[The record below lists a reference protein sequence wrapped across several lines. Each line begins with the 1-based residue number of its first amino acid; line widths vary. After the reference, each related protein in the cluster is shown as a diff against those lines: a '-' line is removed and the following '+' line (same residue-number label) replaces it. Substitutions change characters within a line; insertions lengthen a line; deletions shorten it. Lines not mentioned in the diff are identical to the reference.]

1 MLPGRLRR
9 RVVAVLLLSWIVLF
23 GVVARADEP
32 ASSDLARAAELKK
45 QGDDLMVSLQY
56 RDALDAYAKSYSI
69 NPDPAVL
76 YNRARAHQ
84 ALAEYPEALDLLATF
99 SQTAPADLK
108 ARVPFLKELIEDIR
122 ARVAT
127 LEVRADV
134 PSARLFVRDKL
145 ESTLPAT
152 QPIRVRAGM
161 AKIEV
166 RADGY
171 VPFVKEV
178 ELPGGKT
185 TTLEAKMLKD
195 VPDGRAVLSIT
206 SSQSSAVVTVDGRPL
221 GTAPVETVLAAG
233 RHAVVVQSEG
243 HEDSHIDVELAS
255 GQRRSM
261 DVTLTPKRSIL
272 AKWWFWTGVGVVVA
286 TGVVIII
293 AANTTSEAPSGT
305 IPPGQVRGP
314 LTIDF

>member
-1 MLPGRLRR
+1 MRFRR
-9 RVVAVLLLSWIVLF
+9 RGLPLLLLWSIVFFSITSW
-23 GVVARADEP
+23 ADEP
-32 ASSDLARAAELKK
+32 ASADVARAAELKK

-84 ALAEYPEALDLLATF
+84 ALAEYPEALDLLMTF
-99 SQTAPADLK
+99 SQIAPAELK
-108 ARVPFLKELIEDIR
+108 SRVPFLKELIDDIR

-127 LEVRADV
+127 LDVRADV
-134 PSARLFVRDKL
+134 PSARVFVRDKL

-171 VPFVKEV
+171 VPFVKEI
-178 ELPGGKT
+178 ELPGGKAT
-185 TTLEAKMLKD
+185 TVEAHMLKD
-195 VPDGRAVLSIT
+195 VPEGRAVLSIT
-206 SSQSSAVVTVDGRPL
+206 SSQPSAVVTVDGRPL
-221 GTAPVETVLAAG
+221 GTAPIETVLAAG

-255 GQRRSM
+255 GQRRNM
-261 DVTLTPKRSIL
+261 DVTLSPKRSIL
-272 AKWWFWTGVGVVVA
+272 AKWWFWTGVGIVVA
-286 TGVVIII
+286 TGVVIVY

-314 LTIDF
+314 LTIGF